1 MWKVVVTCEFSKRLA
16 KHCSTYV
23 VCRQATKRNAHERH
37 HTMARSTQVLLID
50 DIDGDE
56 ATETITFTFE
66 GVAYEIDLNAKNAE
80 KFRSS
85 MEVWTTNGRRVGG
98 RSNRGT
104 KRNSEIPKI
113 RQWAKEN
120 GYEVSERGRVSQEI
134 QDAYRASK

>member
-1 MWKVVVTCEFSKRLA
+1 
-16 KHCSTYV
+16 
-23 VCRQATKRNAHERH
+23 
-37 HTMARSTQVLLID
+37 MARSTQVLLID